1 MLNWL
6 SCWEKFYVQNVP
18 KGKTMIKEMDMFRQK
33 LVLALLASSLVACE
47 SVEAPDS
54 ATSFVRYQNGDAI
67 SYGAV
72 DGDKVW
78 EIEGDLFG
86 SYSITKNSS
95 EIGSIEI
102 LAPTN
107 PSKVIAVGLNYR
119 SHLDMAARDLG
130 TSDEVAQYP
139 GLFAKYPTSIVANGA
154 DIVRPADSE
163 NLHFE
168 GELVLVIGKTASNVS
183 VEEAE
188 DYIFGVTVGND
199 ISERDW
205 QAADLQWLRAKA
217 SDTFGPVGPYIVNG
231 LDYGNLLVQT
241 RVNGEVRQSASSAD
255 LIFNIP
261 TIISYVSRY
270 VTLSP
275 GDLIFT
281 GTPGT
286 TQAMEPGDIVEVE
299 IEGVGILRNQ
309 VVQGELH

>member
-1 MLNWL
+1 M
-6 SCWEKFYVQNVP
+6 Y
-18 KGKTMIKEMDMFRQK
+18 RR
-33 LVLALLASSLVACE
+33 VLILLIVAVTLVACE
-47 SVEAPDS
+47 SAEKPDS
-54 ATSFVRYQNGDAI
+54 ANRFVRYQNGDVV
-67 SYGAV
+67 SYGVV
-72 DGDKVW
+72 DSDVVW

-86 SYSITKNSS
+86 SYTITQNSFD
-95 EIGSIEI
+95 IGNLEI
-102 LAPTN
+102 LAPTD

-154 DIVRPADSE
+154 DIVRPVNSK

-188 DYIFGVTVGND
+188 DYVFGITIGND

-217 SDTFGPVGPYIVNG
+217 SDTFGPVGPSIVNG
-231 LDYGNLLVQT
+231 LDYGDLLVQT

-255 LIFNIP
+255 LIFDIP
-261 TIISYVSRY
+261 TIVSYVSRY
-270 VTLSP
+270 VTLFP

-281 GTPGT
+281 GTPGI

-309 VVQGELH
+309 VIQGGPH

>member
-1 MLNWL
+1 MYRRVLILAFSAVYWL
-6 SCWEKFYVQNVP
+6 
-18 KGKTMIKEMDMFRQK
+18 
-33 LVLALLASSLVACE
+33 ACE
-47 SVEAPDS
+47 SVQAPDS
-54 ATSFVRYQNGDAI
+54 GNRFVRYQSEEGV
-67 SYGAV
+67 SYGLV
-72 DGDKVW
+72 DGDEVW

-86 SYSITKNSS
+86 SYTVTPNSFDI
-95 EIGSIEI
+95 EDLEI
-102 LAPTN
+102 LAPTD

-154 DIVRPADSE
+154 DIVKPADSE

-168 GELVLVIGKTASNVS
+168 GEMVLVIGKTASNVS

-217 SDTFGPVGPYIVNG
+217 SDTFGPVGPFIVNG
-231 LDYGNLLVQT
+231 LDYGNLMVQT

-255 LIFNIP
+255 LIFDIP
-261 TIISYVSRY
+261 TIVSYVSRY
-270 VTLSP
+270 VTLFP

-299 IEGVGILRNQ
+299 IEGVGILSNQ
-309 VVQGELH
+309 VVQGAEH

>member
-1 MLNWL
+1 MH
-6 SCWEKFYVQNVP
+6 
-18 KGKTMIKEMDMFRQK
+18 RR
-33 LVLALLASSLVACE
+33 VLILLTVAVTLVACE
-47 SVEAPDS
+47 SVEKPDS
-54 ATSFVRYQNGDAI
+54 ANRFVRYQNGDVA
-67 SYGAV
+67 SYGVV
-72 DGDKVW
+72 DSDVVW
-78 EIEGDLFG
+78 EIEGDIFG
-86 SYSITKNSS
+86 SYTITQNSFD
-95 EIGSIEI
+95 IGNLEI
-102 LAPTN
+102 LAPTD

-154 DIVRPADSE
+154 DIVRPVDSE

-183 VEEAE
+183 VQEAE
-188 DYIFGVTVGND
+188 DYIFGITVGND

-217 SDTFGPVGPYIVNG
+217 SDTFGPVGPSIVNG
-231 LDYGNLLVQT
+231 LDYGDLLVQT

-255 LIFNIP
+255 LIFDIP
-261 TIISYVSRY
+261 TIVSYVSRY
-270 VTLSP
+270 VTLFP

-309 VVQGELH
+309 VIQGESH

>member
-1 MLNWL
+1 M
-6 SCWEKFYVQNVP
+6 Y
-18 KGKTMIKEMDMFRQK
+18 RQ
-33 LVLALLASSLVACE
+33 VLILAFSAVYLLACE
-47 SVEAPDS
+47 SVQAPDS
-54 ATSFVRYQNGDAI
+54 GNRFVRYQSEDGV
-67 SYGAV
+67 SYGLV
-72 DGDKVW
+72 DGDEVW

-86 SYSITKNSS
+86 SYTVTPNSFD
-95 EIGSIEI
+95 IGDLEI
-102 LAPTN
+102 LAPTV

-168 GELVLVIGKTASNVS
+168 GEMVLVIGKTASNVS

-217 SDTFGPVGPYIVNG
+217 SDTFGPVGPFIVNG
-231 LDYGNLLVQT
+231 LDYGNLMVQT

-255 LIFNIP
+255 LIFDIP
-261 TIISYVSRY
+261 TIVSYVSRY
-270 VTLSP
+270 VTLFP

-286 TQAMEPGDIVEVE
+286 TQAMVPGDIVEVE
-299 IEGVGILRNQ
+299 IEGVGILSNQ
-309 VVQGELH
+309 VVQGAEH

>member
-1 MLNWL
+1 M
-6 SCWEKFYVQNVP
+6 Y
-18 KGKTMIKEMDMFRQK
+18 RR
-33 LVLALLASSLVACE
+33 VLILLIVAVALVACE
-47 SVEAPDS
+47 SVKKPDS
-54 ATSFVRYQNGDAI
+54 ANRFVRYQNGDVV
-67 SYGAV
+67 SYGVV
-72 DGDKVW
+72 DSDVVW

-86 SYSITKNSS
+86 SYTITQNSFD
-95 EIGSIEI
+95 IGNLEI
-102 LAPTN
+102 LAPTD

-119 SHLDMAARDLG
+119 SHLDMAAIDLG

-154 DIVRPADSE
+154 DIVRPVDSE

-188 DYIFGVTVGND
+188 DYIFGITVGND

-217 SDTFGPVGPYIVNG
+217 SDTFGPVGPSIVNG
-231 LDYGNLLVQT
+231 LDYGDLLVQT

-255 LIFNIP
+255 LIFDIP
-261 TIISYVSRY
+261 TIVSYVSRY
-270 VTLSP
+270 VTLFP

-309 VVQGELH
+309 VIQGEPH

>member
-1 MLNWL
+1 MH
-6 SCWEKFYVQNVP
+6 
-18 KGKTMIKEMDMFRQK
+18 RR
-33 LVLALLASSLVACE
+33 VLILLTVAVTLVACE
-47 SVEAPDS
+47 SVEKPDS
-54 ATSFVRYQNGDAI
+54 ANRFVRYQNGDVA
-67 SYGAV
+67 SYGVV
-72 DGDKVW
+72 DSDVVW
-78 EIEGDLFG
+78 EIEGDIFG
-86 SYSITKNSS
+86 SYTITQNSFD
-95 EIGSIEI
+95 IGSLEI
-102 LAPTN
+102 LAPTD

-154 DIVRPADSE
+154 DIVRPVDSE

-188 DYIFGVTVGND
+188 DYIFGITVGND

-217 SDTFGPVGPYIVNG
+217 SDTFGPVGPSIVNG
-231 LDYGNLLVQT
+231 LDYGDLLVQT

-255 LIFNIP
+255 LIFDIP
-261 TIISYVSRY
+261 TIVSYVSRY
-270 VTLSP
+270 VTLFP

-309 VVQGELH
+309 VIQGESH

>member
-1 MLNWL
+1 MH
-6 SCWEKFYVQNVP
+6 
-18 KGKTMIKEMDMFRQK
+18 RR
-33 LVLALLASSLVACE
+33 VLILLTVAVTLVACE
-47 SVEAPDS
+47 SVEKPDS
-54 ATSFVRYQNGDAI
+54 ANRFVRYQNGDVA
-67 SYGAV
+67 SYGVV
-72 DGDKVW
+72 DSDVVW
-78 EIEGDLFG
+78 DIEGDIFG
-86 SYSITKNSS
+86 SYTITQNSFD
-95 EIGSIEI
+95 IGNLEI
-102 LAPTN
+102 LAPTD

-154 DIVRPADSE
+154 DIVRPVDSE

-188 DYIFGVTVGND
+188 DYIFGITVGND

-217 SDTFGPVGPYIVNG
+217 SDTFGPVGPSIVNG
-231 LDYGNLLVQT
+231 LDYGDLLVQT

-255 LIFNIP
+255 LIFDIP
-261 TIISYVSRY
+261 TIVSYVSRY
-270 VTLSP
+270 VTLFP

-309 VVQGELH
+309 VIQGESH

>member
-1 MLNWL
+1 MYRRVLILAFSAVYWL
-6 SCWEKFYVQNVP
+6 
-18 KGKTMIKEMDMFRQK
+18 
-33 LVLALLASSLVACE
+33 ACE
-47 SVEAPDS
+47 SVQAPDS
-54 ATSFVRYQNGDAI
+54 GNRFVRYQSEEGD
-67 SYGAV
+67 SYGLV
-72 DGDKVW
+72 DGDEVW

-86 SYSITKNSS
+86 SYTVTPNSFD
-95 EIGSIEI
+95 IGDLEI
-102 LAPTN
+102 LAPTD

-154 DIVRPADSE
+154 DIVKPADSE

-168 GELVLVIGKTASNVS
+168 GEMVLVIGRTASNVS

-217 SDTFGPVGPYIVNG
+217 SDTFGPVGPFIVNG
-231 LDYGNLLVQT
+231 LDYGNLMVQT

-255 LIFNIP
+255 LIFDIP
-261 TIISYVSRY
+261 TIVSYVSRY
-270 VTLSP
+270 VTLFP

-299 IEGVGILRNQ
+299 IEGVGILSNQ
-309 VVQGELH
+309 VVQGAEH

>member
-1 MLNWL
+1 MYRRVLILAFSAVYWL
-6 SCWEKFYVQNVP
+6 
-18 KGKTMIKEMDMFRQK
+18 
-33 LVLALLASSLVACE
+33 ACE
-47 SVEAPDS
+47 SVQAPDS
-54 ATSFVRYQNGDAI
+54 GNRFVRYQSEEDV
-67 SYGAV
+67 SYGLV
-72 DGDKVW
+72 DGDEVW

-86 SYSITKNSS
+86 SYTVTPNSFDI
-95 EIGSIEI
+95 EDLEI
-102 LAPTN
+102 LAPTD

-154 DIVRPADSE
+154 DIVKPADSE

-168 GELVLVIGKTASNVS
+168 GEMVLVIGRTASNVS

-217 SDTFGPVGPYIVNG
+217 SDTFGPVGPFIVNG
-231 LDYGNLLVQT
+231 LDYGNLMVQT

-255 LIFNIP
+255 LIFDIP
-261 TIISYVSRY
+261 TIVSYVSRY
-270 VTLSP
+270 VTLFP

-299 IEGVGILRNQ
+299 IEGVGILSNQ
-309 VVQGELH
+309 VVQGAEH

>member
-1 MLNWL
+1 MYRRVLILAFSAVYWL
-6 SCWEKFYVQNVP
+6 
-18 KGKTMIKEMDMFRQK
+18 
-33 LVLALLASSLVACE
+33 ACE
-47 SVEAPDS
+47 SVQAPDS
-54 ATSFVRYQNGDAI
+54 GNRFVRYQSEEGV
-67 SYGAV
+67 SYGLV
-72 DGDKVW
+72 DGDEVW

-86 SYSITKNSS
+86 SYTVTPNSFDV
-95 EIGSIEI
+95 GDLEI
-102 LAPTN
+102 LAPTD

-154 DIVRPADSE
+154 DIVKPADSE

-168 GELVLVIGKTASNVS
+168 GEMVLVIGRTASNVS

-217 SDTFGPVGPYIVNG
+217 SDTFGPVGPFIVNG
-231 LDYGNLLVQT
+231 LDYGNLMVQT

-255 LIFNIP
+255 LIFDIP
-261 TIISYVSRY
+261 TIVSYVSRY
-270 VTLSP
+270 VTLFP

-299 IEGVGILRNQ
+299 IEGVGILSNQ
-309 VVQGELH
+309 VVQGAEH

>member
-1 MLNWL
+1 MH
-6 SCWEKFYVQNVP
+6 
-18 KGKTMIKEMDMFRQK
+18 RR
-33 LVLALLASSLVACE
+33 VLILLTVAVTLVACE
-47 SVEAPDS
+47 SVEKPDS
-54 ATSFVRYQNGDAI
+54 ANRFVRYQNGDVA
-67 SYGAV
+67 SYGVV
-72 DGDKVW
+72 DSDVVW
-78 EIEGDLFG
+78 EIEGDIFG
-86 SYSITKNSS
+86 SYTITQNSFD
-95 EIGSIEI
+95 IGNLEI
-102 LAPTN
+102 LAPTD

-154 DIVRPADSE
+154 DIVRPVDSE

-188 DYIFGVTVGND
+188 DYIFGITVGND

-217 SDTFGPVGPYIVNG
+217 SDTFGPVGPSIVNG
-231 LDYGNLLVQT
+231 LDYGDLLVQT

-255 LIFNIP
+255 LIFDIP
-261 TIISYVSRY
+261 TIVSYVSRY
-270 VTLSP
+270 VTLFP

-309 VVQGELH
+309 VIQGESH

>member
-1 MLNWL
+1 M
-6 SCWEKFYVQNVP
+6 Y
-18 KGKTMIKEMDMFRQK
+18 RQ
-33 LVLALLASSLVACE
+33 VLILTFSAVYLLACE
-47 SVEAPDS
+47 SVQAPDS
-54 ATSFVRYQNGDAI
+54 GNRFVRYQSEDGV
-67 SYGAV
+67 SYGLV
-72 DGDKVW
+72 DGDEVW

-86 SYSITKNSS
+86 SYTVTPNSFD
-95 EIGSIEI
+95 IGDLEI
-102 LAPTN
+102 LAPTD

-168 GELVLVIGKTASNVS
+168 GEMVLVIGKTASNVS

-217 SDTFGPVGPYIVNG
+217 SDTFGPVGPFIVNG
-231 LDYGNLLVQT
+231 LDYGNLMVQT

-255 LIFNIP
+255 LIFDIP
-261 TIISYVSRY
+261 TIVSYVSRY
-270 VTLSP
+270 VTLFP

-286 TQAMEPGDIVEVE
+286 TQAMVPGDIVEVE
-299 IEGVGILRNQ
+299 IEGVGILSNQ
-309 VVQGELH
+309 VVQGAEH

>member
-1 MLNWL
+1 MYRRVLILAFSAVYWL
-6 SCWEKFYVQNVP
+6 
-18 KGKTMIKEMDMFRQK
+18 
-33 LVLALLASSLVACE
+33 ACE
-47 SVEAPDS
+47 SVQAPDS
-54 ATSFVRYQNGDAI
+54 GNRFVRYQSEEGV
-67 SYGAV
+67 SYGLV
-72 DGDKVW
+72 DGDEVW

-86 SYSITKNSS
+86 SYTVTPNSFD
-95 EIGSIEI
+95 IGDLEI
-102 LAPTN
+102 LAPTD

-130 TSDEVAQYP
+130 TSVEVAQYP

-154 DIVRPADSE
+154 DIVKPADSE

-168 GELVLVIGKTASNVS
+168 GEMVLVIGKTASNVS

-217 SDTFGPVGPYIVNG
+217 SDTFGPVGPFIVNG
-231 LDYGNLLVQT
+231 LDYGNLMVQT

-255 LIFNIP
+255 LIFDIP
-261 TIISYVSRY
+261 TIVSYVSRY
-270 VTLSP
+270 VTLFP

-299 IEGVGILRNQ
+299 IEGVGILSNQ
-309 VVQGELH
+309 VVQGAEH

>member
-1 MLNWL
+1 M
-6 SCWEKFYVQNVP
+6 Y
-18 KGKTMIKEMDMFRQK
+18 RQ
-33 LVLALLASSLVACE
+33 VLILAFSAVYLLACE
-47 SVEAPDS
+47 SVQAPDS
-54 ATSFVRYQNGDAI
+54 GNRFVRYQSEDGV
-67 SYGAV
+67 SYGLV
-72 DGDKVW
+72 DGDEVW

-86 SYSITKNSS
+86 SYTVTPNSFD
-95 EIGSIEI
+95 IGDLEI
-102 LAPTN
+102 LAPTV

-139 GLFAKYPTSIVANGA
+139 GLFAKYPTSIVADGA

-168 GELVLVIGKTASNVS
+168 GEMVLVIGKTASNVS
-183 VEEAE
+183 AEEAE

-217 SDTFGPVGPYIVNG
+217 SDTFGPVGPFIVNG
-231 LDYGNLLVQT
+231 LDYGNLMVQT

-255 LIFNIP
+255 LIFDIP
-261 TIISYVSRY
+261 TIVSYVSRY
-270 VTLSP
+270 VTLFP

-286 TQAMEPGDIVEVE
+286 TQAMVPGDIVEVE
-299 IEGVGILRNQ
+299 IEGVGILSNQ
-309 VVQGELH
+309 VVQGAEH

>member
-1 MLNWL
+1 MYRRVLILAFSAVYWL
-6 SCWEKFYVQNVP
+6 
-18 KGKTMIKEMDMFRQK
+18 
-33 LVLALLASSLVACE
+33 ACE
-47 SVEAPDS
+47 SVQAPDS
-54 ATSFVRYQNGDAI
+54 GNRFVRYQSEEGV
-67 SYGAV
+67 SYGLV
-72 DGDKVW
+72 DGDEVW

-86 SYSITKNSS
+86 SYTVTPNSFDI
-95 EIGSIEI
+95 EDLEI
-102 LAPTN
+102 LAPTD

-154 DIVRPADSE
+154 DIVKPADSE

-168 GELVLVIGKTASNVS
+168 GEMVLVIGKTASNVS

-205 QAADLQWLRAKA
+205 KAADLQWLRAKA
-217 SDTFGPVGPYIVNG
+217 SDTFGPVGPFIVNG
-231 LDYGNLLVQT
+231 LDYGNLMVQT

-255 LIFNIP
+255 LIFDIP
-261 TIISYVSRY
+261 TIVSYVSRY
-270 VTLSP
+270 VTLFP

-299 IEGVGILRNQ
+299 IEGVGILSNQ
-309 VVQGELH
+309 VVQGAEH

>member
-1 MLNWL
+1 M
-6 SCWEKFYVQNVP
+6 Y
-18 KGKTMIKEMDMFRQK
+18 RQ
-33 LVLALLASSLVACE
+33 VLILAFSAVYLLACE
-47 SVEAPDS
+47 SVQAPDS
-54 ATSFVRYQNGDAI
+54 GNRFVRYQSEDGV
-67 SYGAV
+67 SYGLV
-72 DGDKVW
+72 DGDEVW

-86 SYSITKNSS
+86 SYTVTPNSFD
-95 EIGSIEI
+95 IGDLEI
-102 LAPTN
+102 LAPTD

-168 GELVLVIGKTASNVS
+168 GEMVLVIGKTASNVS

-217 SDTFGPVGPYIVNG
+217 SDTFGPVGPFIVNG
-231 LDYGNLLVQT
+231 LDYGNLMVQT

-255 LIFNIP
+255 LIFDIP
-261 TIISYVSRY
+261 TIVSYVSRY
-270 VTLSP
+270 VTLFP

-286 TQAMEPGDIVEVE
+286 TQAMVPGDIVEVE
-299 IEGVGILRNQ
+299 IEGVGILSNQ
-309 VVQGELH
+309 VVQGAEH

>member
-1 MLNWL
+1 MYRRVLILAFSAVYWL
-6 SCWEKFYVQNVP
+6 
-18 KGKTMIKEMDMFRQK
+18 
-33 LVLALLASSLVACE
+33 ACE
-47 SVEAPDS
+47 SVQAPDS
-54 ATSFVRYQNGDAI
+54 GNRFVRYQSEEGV
-67 SYGAV
+67 SYGLV
-72 DGDKVW
+72 DGDEVW

-86 SYSITKNSS
+86 SYTVTPNSFD
-95 EIGSIEI
+95 IGDLEI
-102 LAPTN
+102 LAPTD

-154 DIVRPADSE
+154 DIVKPADSD

-168 GELVLVIGKTASNVS
+168 GEMVLVIGRTASNVS

-217 SDTFGPVGPYIVNG
+217 SDTFGPVGPFIVNG
-231 LDYGNLLVQT
+231 LDYGNLMVQT

-255 LIFNIP
+255 LIFDIP
-261 TIISYVSRY
+261 TIVSYVSRY
-270 VTLSP
+270 VTLFP

-299 IEGVGILRNQ
+299 IEGVGILSNQ
-309 VVQGELH
+309 VVQGAEH

>member
-1 MLNWL
+1 MYRRVLILAFSAVYWL
-6 SCWEKFYVQNVP
+6 
-18 KGKTMIKEMDMFRQK
+18 
-33 LVLALLASSLVACE
+33 ACE
-47 SVEAPDS
+47 SVQAPDS
-54 ATSFVRYQNGDAI
+54 GNRFVRYQSEEGV
-67 SYGAV
+67 SYGLV
-72 DGDKVW
+72 DGDEVW

-86 SYSITKNSS
+86 SYTVTPNSFD
-95 EIGSIEI
+95 IGDLEI
-102 LAPTN
+102 LAPTD

-154 DIVRPADSE
+154 DIVKPADSE
-163 NLHFE
+163 NLQFE
-168 GELVLVIGKTASNVS
+168 GEMVLVIGRTASNVS

-217 SDTFGPVGPYIVNG
+217 SDTFGPVGPFIVNG
-231 LDYGNLLVQT
+231 LDYGNLMVQT

-255 LIFNIP
+255 LIFDIP
-261 TIISYVSRY
+261 TIVSYVSRY
-270 VTLSP
+270 VTLFP

-299 IEGVGILRNQ
+299 IEGVGILSTP
-309 VVQGELH
+309 VVQGAAH

>member
-1 MLNWL
+1 MH
-6 SCWEKFYVQNVP
+6 
-18 KGKTMIKEMDMFRQK
+18 RR
-33 LVLALLASSLVACE
+33 VLILLTVAVTLVACE
-47 SVEAPDS
+47 SVEKPDS
-54 ATSFVRYQNGDAI
+54 ANRFVRYQNGDVA
-67 SYGAV
+67 SYGVV
-72 DGDKVW
+72 DSDVVW
-78 EIEGDLFG
+78 EIEGDIFG
-86 SYSITKNSS
+86 SYTITQNSFD
-95 EIGSIEI
+95 IGSLEI
-102 LAPTN
+102 LAPTD

-154 DIVRPADSE
+154 DIVRPVDSE

-183 VEEAE
+183 VQEAE
-188 DYIFGVTVGND
+188 DYIFGITVGND

-217 SDTFGPVGPYIVNG
+217 SDTFGPVGPSIVNG
-231 LDYGNLLVQT
+231 LDYGDLLVQT

-255 LIFNIP
+255 LIFDIP
-261 TIISYVSRY
+261 TIVSYVSRY
-270 VTLSP
+270 VTLFP

-309 VVQGELH
+309 VIQGESH

>member
-1 MLNWL
+1 MYRRVLILAFSAVYWL
-6 SCWEKFYVQNVP
+6 
-18 KGKTMIKEMDMFRQK
+18 
-33 LVLALLASSLVACE
+33 ACE
-47 SVEAPDS
+47 SVQAPDS
-54 ATSFVRYQNGDAI
+54 GNRCVRYQSEEGV
-67 SYGAV
+67 SYGLV
-72 DGDKVW
+72 DGDEVW

-86 SYSITKNSS
+86 SYTVTPNSFD
-95 EIGSIEI
+95 IGDLEI
-102 LAPTN
+102 LAPTD

-154 DIVRPADSE
+154 DIVKPADSE

-168 GELVLVIGKTASNVS
+168 GEMVLVIGKTASNVS

-217 SDTFGPVGPYIVNG
+217 SDTFGPVGPFIVNG
-231 LDYGNLLVQT
+231 LDYGNLMVQT
-241 RVNGEVRQSASSAD
+241 RVNGDVRQSASSAD
-255 LIFNIP
+255 LIFDIP
-261 TIISYVSRY
+261 TIVSYVSRY
-270 VTLSP
+270 VTLFP

-299 IEGVGILRNQ
+299 IEGVGILSNQ
-309 VVQGELH
+309 VVQGAEH

>member
-1 MLNWL
+1 MYRRVLILAFSAVYWL
-6 SCWEKFYVQNVP
+6 
-18 KGKTMIKEMDMFRQK
+18 
-33 LVLALLASSLVACE
+33 ACE
-47 SVEAPDS
+47 SVQAPDS
-54 ATSFVRYQNGDAI
+54 GNRFVRYQSEEDV
-67 SYGAV
+67 SYGLV
-72 DGDKVW
+72 DGDEVW

-86 SYSITKNSS
+86 SYTVTPNSFD
-95 EIGSIEI
+95 IGDLEI
-102 LAPTN
+102 LAPTD

-154 DIVRPADSE
+154 DIVKPADSE

-168 GELVLVIGKTASNVS
+168 GEMVLVIGRTASNVS

-217 SDTFGPVGPYIVNG
+217 SDTFGPVGPFIVNG
-231 LDYGNLLVQT
+231 LDYGNLMVQT

-255 LIFNIP
+255 LIFDIP
-261 TIISYVSRY
+261 TIVSYVSRY
-270 VTLSP
+270 VTLFP

-299 IEGVGILRNQ
+299 IEGVGILSNQ
-309 VVQGELH
+309 VVQGAEH

>member
-1 MLNWL
+1 MYRRVLILAFSAVYWL
-6 SCWEKFYVQNVP
+6 
-18 KGKTMIKEMDMFRQK
+18 
-33 LVLALLASSLVACE
+33 ACE
-47 SVEAPDS
+47 SVQVPES
-54 ATSFVRYQNGDAI
+54 GNRFVRYQSEEGV
-67 SYGAV
+67 SYGLV
-72 DGDKVW
+72 DGDEVW

-86 SYSITKNSS
+86 SYTVTPNSFD
-95 EIGSIEI
+95 IGDLEI
-102 LAPTN
+102 LAPTD

-154 DIVRPADSE
+154 DIVKPADSE

-168 GELVLVIGKTASNVS
+168 GEMVLVIGKTASNVS

-217 SDTFGPVGPYIVNG
+217 SDTFGPVGPFIVNG
-231 LDYGNLLVQT
+231 LDYGNLMVQT

-255 LIFNIP
+255 LIFDIP
-261 TIISYVSRY
+261 TIVSYVSRY
-270 VTLSP
+270 VTLFP

-299 IEGVGILRNQ
+299 IEGVGILSNQ
-309 VVQGELH
+309 VVQGAEH

>member
-1 MLNWL
+1 MYRRVLILAFSAVYWL
-6 SCWEKFYVQNVP
+6 
-18 KGKTMIKEMDMFRQK
+18 
-33 LVLALLASSLVACE
+33 ACE
-47 SVEAPDS
+47 SVQAPDS
-54 ATSFVRYQNGDAI
+54 GNRFVRYQSEEGV
-67 SYGAV
+67 SYGLV
-72 DGDKVW
+72 DGDQVW

-86 SYSITKNSS
+86 SYTVTPNSFD
-95 EIGSIEI
+95 IGDLEI
-102 LAPTN
+102 LAPTD

-154 DIVRPADSE
+154 DIVKPADSE

-168 GELVLVIGKTASNVS
+168 GEMVLVIGRTASNVS

-217 SDTFGPVGPYIVNG
+217 SDTFGPVGPFIVNG
-231 LDYGNLLVQT
+231 LDYGNLMVQT

-255 LIFNIP
+255 LIFDIP
-261 TIISYVSRY
+261 TIVSYVSRY
-270 VTLSP
+270 VTLFP

-299 IEGVGILRNQ
+299 IEGVGILSNQ
-309 VVQGELH
+309 VVQGAEH

>member
-1 MLNWL
+1 MYRRVLILAFSAVYWL
-6 SCWEKFYVQNVP
+6 
-18 KGKTMIKEMDMFRQK
+18 
-33 LVLALLASSLVACE
+33 ACE
-47 SVEAPDS
+47 SVQAPDS
-54 ATSFVRYQNGDAI
+54 GNRFVRYQSEEDV
-67 SYGAV
+67 SYGLV
-72 DGDKVW
+72 DGDEVW

-86 SYSITKNSS
+86 SYTVTPNSFD
-95 EIGSIEI
+95 IGDLEI
-102 LAPTN
+102 LAPTD

-154 DIVRPADSE
+154 DIVKPADSE

-168 GELVLVIGKTASNVS
+168 GEMVLVIGRTASNVS

-188 DYIFGVTVGND
+188 NYIFGVTVGND

-217 SDTFGPVGPYIVNG
+217 SDTFGPVGPFIVNG
-231 LDYGNLLVQT
+231 LDYGNLMVQT

-255 LIFNIP
+255 LIFDIP
-261 TIISYVSRY
+261 TIVSYVSRY
-270 VTLSP
+270 VTLFP

-299 IEGVGILRNQ
+299 IEGVGILSNQ
-309 VVQGELH
+309 VVQGAEH

>member
-1 MLNWL
+1 MYRRVLILAFSAVYWL
-6 SCWEKFYVQNVP
+6 
-18 KGKTMIKEMDMFRQK
+18 
-33 LVLALLASSLVACE
+33 ACE
-47 SVEAPDS
+47 SVQAPDS
-54 ATSFVRYQNGDAI
+54 GNRFVRYQSEEGV
-67 SYGAV
+67 SYGLV
-72 DGDKVW
+72 DGDEVW

-86 SYSITKNSS
+86 SYTVTPNSFD
-95 EIGSIEI
+95 IGDLEI
-102 LAPTN
+102 LAPTD

-154 DIVRPADSE
+154 DIVKPADSE

-168 GELVLVIGKTASNVS
+168 GEMVLVIGKTASNVS

-217 SDTFGPVGPYIVNG
+217 SDTFGPVGPFIVNG
-231 LDYGNLLVQT
+231 LDYGNLMVQT

-255 LIFNIP
+255 LIFDIP
-261 TIISYVSRY
+261 TIVSYVSRY
-270 VTLSP
+270 VTLFP

-299 IEGVGILRNQ
+299 IEGVGILSNQ
-309 VVQGELH
+309 VVQGAEH

>member
-1 MLNWL
+1 MYRRVLILAFSAVYWL
-6 SCWEKFYVQNVP
+6 
-18 KGKTMIKEMDMFRQK
+18 
-33 LVLALLASSLVACE
+33 ACE
-47 SVEAPDS
+47 SVQAPDS
-54 ATSFVRYQNGDAI
+54 GNRFVRYQSEEGV
-67 SYGAV
+67 SYGLV
-72 DGDKVW
+72 DGDQVW

-86 SYSITKNSS
+86 SYTVTPNSFD
-95 EIGSIEI
+95 IGDLEI
-102 LAPTN
+102 LAPTD

-139 GLFAKYPTSIVANGA
+139 GLFDKYPTSIVANGA
-154 DIVRPADSE
+154 DIVKPADSE

-168 GELVLVIGKTASNVS
+168 GEMVLVIGRTASNVS

-217 SDTFGPVGPYIVNG
+217 SDTFGPVGPFIVNG
-231 LDYGNLLVQT
+231 LDYGNLMVQT

-255 LIFNIP
+255 LIFDIP
-261 TIISYVSRY
+261 TIVSYVSRY
-270 VTLSP
+270 VTLFP

-299 IEGVGILRNQ
+299 IEGVGILSNQ
-309 VVQGELH
+309 VVQGAEH